1 MPMPD
6 GERSLFVLYFFPMKV
21 YNKGAKGLPR
31 CSARQSKNGGRM
43 SCRLCR
49 IEKERMK
56 SMSVKKMWILLL
68 AVVLVAAIALGVVV
82 SKKNSLQNELT
93 EMNDKVAALTAQV
106 DAAAADSE
114 AAAAAAREEAET
126 AAKAELEAVQTE
138 LDTAK
143 SDLEAAKAELETV
156 KAELDAVKAEA
167 ESAANAAVVAEEA
180 EATEAPVEE
189 VKAEEPEVT
198 EAPAE
203 EAKAEETE
211 AEATP
216 EATAEPTAEPAPT
229 EDPAAV
235 ALAEAKK
242 SGKIIVTLWHSFTKG
257 QLDMMN
263 TIAAEFNA
271 QSDKYYVNAQ
281 YQPNSGLTTKV
292 MNAVLAGEGP
302 DLFFNY
308 ASEAANYVDPEDE
321 DNTLVVDLAQYI
333 YDEEIGIADF
343 DNAVESVIVE
353 EAKSFADGKMHILPL
368 VRTGPIFYYNKTIF
382 DELDLAVPTTWE
394 ELAEVAKTIREKK
407 GIYGFAADSLTDM
420 MQALIMQHGSEYI
433 DMETKTAKIN
443 NEITVNAIKWYGEQ
457 VKAGYFMAAP
467 TSLYY
472 SDDMNNQTVACYIG
486 SCAGIPY
493 LYAEENG
500 WELGVTATPVWFDAT
515 SNWYPAWDRGFMMFK
530 SNDEQQLGAY
540 EFLKFFAAPEQNIR
554 WCQAVICLSPFK
566 ATQALPEYTKLIE
579 DNPALQALSECLPNA
594 GFLPNIKGASTVRD
608 ELQSMAKMAG
618 DESNTQT
625 VEEMVAAAEI
635 TCNEA
640 LQAE

>member
-1 MPMPD
+1 
-6 GERSLFVLYFFPMKV
+6 
-21 YNKGAKGLPR
+21 
-31 CSARQSKNGGRM
+31 
-43 SCRLCR
+43 
-49 IEKERMK
+49 
-56 SMSVKKMWILLL
+56 MSVKKMWILLL
-68 AVVLVAAIALGVVV
+68 AVVLVAAVAIGVVV
-82 SKKNSLQNELT
+82 SNKNTLQSELNETNSKVT
-93 EMNDKVAALTAQV
+93 ELTAQV
-106 DAAAADSE
+106 DAAKADTDAAV
-114 AAAAAAREEAET
+114 AAAKEEAET
-126 AAKAELEAVQTE
+126 AVKAELEAAQTE
-138 LDTAK
+138 LATAK

-156 KAELDAVKAEA
+156 KAELEAVKAEA
-167 ESAANAAVVAEEA
+167 AAVATAVVAEEPEATEAPVEATEVPVEEAPFEATEAPVEEVAANEAPAA

-189 VKAEEPEVT
+189 AAAT

-203 EAKAEETE
+203 EVVA
-211 AEATP
+211 
-216 EATAEPTAEPAPT
+216 EATAEPTAEPTPT
-229 EDPAAV
+229 EDPAEV

-242 SGKIIVTLWHSFTKG
+242 SGKIIITLWHSFTKG
-257 QLDMMN
+257 QLEMMN

-281 YQPNSGLTTKV
+281 YQPSSGLTTKV

-308 ASEAANYVDPEDE
+308 ASEAANYVDPDDE

-343 DNAVESVIVE
+343 DNSVESVIVE
-353 EAKSFADGKMHILPL
+353 ESKSFADGKMHILPL

-382 DELDLAVPTTWE
+382 DELGLSVPTTWE
-394 ELAEVAKTIREKK
+394 ELAEVAKTIKEKK

-420 MQALIMQHGSEYI
+420 MQSLIMQHGSEYI

-467 TSLYY
+467 TSDYY
-472 SDDMNNQTVACYIG
+472 SNDMNNQTVACYIG

-500 WELGVTATPVWFDAT
+500 WELGVAATPVWSDAT

-530 SNDEQQLGAY
+530 SNEEQQLGAY

-594 GFLPNIKGASTVRD
+594 GFLPNIKGASTIRD

>member
-1 MPMPD
+1 
-6 GERSLFVLYFFPMKV
+6 
-21 YNKGAKGLPR
+21 
-31 CSARQSKNGGRM
+31 
-43 SCRLCR
+43 
-49 IEKERMK
+49 
-56 SMSVKKMWILLL
+56 MSVKKMWILLL
-68 AVVLVAAIALGVVV
+68 AVVLVAAVAIGVVV
-82 SKKNSLQNELT
+82 SNKNTLQSELNETNSKVT
-93 EMNDKVAALTAQV
+93 ELTAQV
-106 DAAAADSE
+106 DAAKADTDAAV
-114 AAAAAAREEAET
+114 AAAKEEAET
-126 AAKAELEAVQTE
+126 AVKAELEAAQTE
-138 LDTAK
+138 LATAK

-156 KAELDAVKAEA
+156 KAELEAVKAEA
-167 ESAANAAVVAEEA
+167 AAVATAVVAEEPEA
-180 EATEAPVEE
+180 TEAPVEATEAPVEE
-189 VKAEEPEVT
+189 VAANEAPAAEAT

-203 EAKAEETE
+203 EVVA
-211 AEATP
+211 
-216 EATAEPTAEPAPT
+216 EATAEPTAEPTPT
-229 EDPAAV
+229 EDPAEV

-242 SGKIIVTLWHSFTKG
+242 SGKIIITLWHSFTKG
-257 QLDMMN
+257 QLEMMN

-281 YQPNSGLTTKV
+281 YQPSSGLTTKV

-308 ASEAANYVDPEDE
+308 ASEAANYVDPDDE

-343 DNAVESVIVE
+343 DNSVESVIVE
-353 EAKSFADGKMHILPL
+353 ESKSFADGKMHILPL

-382 DELDLAVPTTWE
+382 DELGLSVPTTWE
-394 ELAEVAKTIREKK
+394 ELAEVAKTIKEKK

-420 MQALIMQHGSEYI
+420 MQSLIMQHGSEYI

-467 TSLYY
+467 TSDYY
-472 SDDMNNQTVACYIG
+472 SNDMNNQTVACYIG

-500 WELGVTATPVWFDAT
+500 WELGVAATPVWSDAT

-530 SNDEQQLGAY
+530 SNEEQQLGAY

-594 GFLPNIKGASTVRD
+594 GFLPNIKGASTIRD